1 MDFGVS
7 FLSNNV
13 MLPILDFFYG
23 IVPSYG
29 LAIVAL
35 TLVIR
40 FALYPLSAK
49 SIRSMRQTRV
59 TQPLMQKRVKDIQ
72 ERYKDD
78 PTKQQEEM
86 GKLYKEFGNPLSG
99 CFPVVVQ
106 MPVLFALFA
115 TLRGSPF
122 SDVNYTV
129 NVQVLPK
136 EQIEQVQKQ
145 SFATAPQNIYFAES
159 AHAPVIALLPGG
171 NKVAVGEKTQLEF
184 QTPAGKPLEAL
195 VAEHQETK
203 LTPTWKVT
211 KGEERIKIDA
221 NGNIE
226 ALEPGDAT
234 IQGTIPGL
242 ASDKGFLFIDALGRV
257 GAFDQDGAIH
267 WDIVGMVLFFGIS
280 LYINQLL
287 SGQQPGANSNPQ
299 QDTVNKITPVI
310 FSGMFLFFPLPAG
323 VLMYMVIANI
333 FQTAQTFIL
342 SREPLPENL
351 QKLVEAQEKE
361 AATKEGKGRE
371 ALPFEPGRSKKKA
384 SG

>member
-1 MDFGVS
+1 MDFGVG

-13 MLPILDFFYG
+13 MLPILDLFFG

-40 FALYPLSAK
+40 FALYPLSAG
-49 SIRSMRQTRV
+49 SIRSMRRMRV
-59 TQPLMQKRVKDIQ
+59 AQPLMQKRVKEVQ
-72 ERYKDD
+72 ERYKDN

-86 GKLYKEFGNPLSG
+86 SKIYQEYGNPLSG
-99 CFPVVVQ
+99 CLPVILQ

-122 SDVNYTV
+122 SDVNYSV
-129 NVQVLPK
+129 NLQIFPS
-136 EQIEQVQKQ
+136 EQIERIQPQ
-145 SFATAPQNIYFAES
+145 SFATPSQNIYVAGS
-159 AHAPVIALLPGG
+159 VHAPVAALLPSG
-171 NKVAVGEKTQLEF
+171 NKLAVGDKTKIEF
-184 QTPAGKPLEAL
+184 QTVEGKPFQQLL
-195 VAEHQETK
+195 AEYPDSDIA
-203 LTPTWKVT
+203 PTWQVI
-211 KGEERIKIDA
+211 KGQERVNVSED
-221 NGNIE
+221 GTIE
-226 ALEPGDAT
+226 ALQPGDVT

-242 ASDKGFLFIDALGRV
+242 ASKQGFLFIEALGRV
-257 GAFDQDGAIH
+257 GATDENGKIN

-280 LYINQLL
+280 LYVNQIL
-287 SGQQPGANSNPQ
+287 SGQGQSSSDNSQ
-299 QDTVNKITPVI
+299 QATVNKLTPVI

-351 QKLVEAQEKE
+351 QKIVDAEAK
-361 AATKEGKGRE
+361 AAEVKDGRQS
-371 ALPFEPGRSKKKA
+371 LPFEPGRSKKKA
-384 SG
+384 